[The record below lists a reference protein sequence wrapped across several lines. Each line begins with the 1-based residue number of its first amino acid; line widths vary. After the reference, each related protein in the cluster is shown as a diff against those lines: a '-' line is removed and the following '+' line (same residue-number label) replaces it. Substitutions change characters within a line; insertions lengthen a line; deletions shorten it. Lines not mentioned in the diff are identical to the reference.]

1 MTVSGLVLCAI
12 ISERESLI
20 PVVGIESGGV
30 IKMRKEPRV
39 KGAGGRRQKA
49 EGRHAGCTEGTLSH

>member
-1 MTVSGLVLCAI
+1 M
-12 ISERESLI
+12 

-39 KGAGGRRQKA
+39 KGAGRRQEA
-49 EGRHAGCTEGTLSH
+49 AWTEGTLSH